1 MHMAIFKSVCNC
13 ENTYFKIVFILCW
26 WCRIGFFPDFP
37 CTTNGD
43 SKQENQFSTIGIS
56 DTTQSGF
63 QLEPQK
69 ILTKGRKGKF
79 EGVDSIE
86 FLFKQAEDMSKVV
99 GVGLSWSKLVVTK

>member
-1 MHMAIFKSVCNC
+1 LLEFQTVKALEEKLKKV
-13 ENTYFKIVFILCW
+13 Y
-26 WCRIGFFPDFP
+26 DFS
-37 CTTNGD
+37 CTTDGD

>member
-1 MHMAIFKSVCNC
+1 MAIFKSVCNC

-26 WCRIGFFPDFP
+26 WCRIGFFPNFP
-37 CTTNGD
+37 CTADGD
-43 SKQENQFSTIGIS
+43 SKQENQFSTIEIS

-63 QLEPQK
+63 QLGLQE

-99 GVGLSWSKLVVTK
+99 GVGLSWSKLVMTK